1 MLSNYYQ
8 ITQSKQCLYINKY
21 CKRNPSQQSLQT
33 INAKLILN
41 NSHKLS
47 SNNCKLSLQAFIRET
62 NSFKQHML
70 FPALFLKEVL
80 KINIRKVIT
89 YDIYLL
95 LQKNIYIHLK
105 FILRQFL
112 LSIGKEPIQT
122 NTSKLLTHLMPL
134 ISGFL
139 MFLGGIKRHQWHEM
153 S

>member
-62 NSFKQHML
+62 NSFKQHVL

-80 KINIRKVIT
+80 KINVRQVIT
-89 YDIYLL
+89 NDTYLL
-95 LQKNIYIHLK
+95 VQKNVYIHLK
-105 FILRQFL
+105 FILKQFL
-112 LSIGKEPIQT
+112 SSISKETIQT

-139 MFLGGIKRHQWHEM
+139 FFGGYQKR
-153 S
+153 SVA